1 MAASRIQRWSLTLGA
16 YEYNIQYRPGSKMGN
31 ADALSRLP
39 LPDHPIDTEI
49 PTLGDVTQVLNHISQ
64 ILWLQ
69 HPKSRLGLK
78 RILFCLV
85 FIFSFSMGGPPK
97 IQFLLYNRILIA
109 TMNSVL

>member
-39 LPDHPIDTEI
+39 LPDHPNDNEI
-49 PTLGDVTQVLNHISQ
+49 RTLGDVIQVLNHYL

-69 HPKSRLGLK
+69 HPKSRHGLK
-78 RILFCLV
+78 
-85 FIFSFSMGGPPK
+85 
-97 IQFLLYNRILIA
+97 
-109 TMNSVL
+109 